1 MPITK
6 QDLKKEIISYKL
18 HLAHEMSQNRGDL
31 IKLKIHDEVDVSF
44 SEIQRILTN
53 LLQKL

>member
-1 MPITK
+1 MPLTK
-6 QDLKKEIISYKL
+6 KDLKKEITSYKL

-31 IKLKIHDEVDVSF
+31 LKLNIHDEVDVSF

-53 LLQKL
+53 LLKKL